1 MKMKWKNALLALFI
15 GGVTLTAC
23 SDKGDVIDPDVTPVE
38 QEGDAYFSF
47 DMSMA
52 NKLLMTKATDPGEP
66 AEQAVRDGVMALYDP
81 TTKVCKYVFD
91 LVATTNGSANFSGTS
106 VIESTAGRSSF
117 RTVAQRVDKQDYQL
131 LVVLNPTTNMKDAI
145 AKNKYYAEFEDVKEE
160 EAKNMKGSVDL
171 TDNTIYKHIPMTN
184 ASGLVYVTEDQLHPS
199 KDAAEAA
206 GNAPK
211 VQVDRIL
218 TKVYFKLDDALTVA
232 YGGSFVDASWQL
244 DITNKKTY
252 WVRRQTN
259 VAPAT
264 DLTGIDHNP
273 ADAGTLVWKPETTP
287 TFTGL
292 LREYVYAEDPNWDNF
307 SFDRRGTTGDLS
319 DEFDYLAPGSISDT
333 DFLHSLTKVQEGHG
347 THEYALENTMAPEEQ
362 WEDVTTRALVR
373 ANFVPSN
380 KDIEAGDSYYFYGG
394 AAFTYGQLE
403 AMYNG
408 TMLWPTAPSG
418 LKEVV
423 TKAVKEGF
431 FGGKAEEM
439 AVRTTSGETSD
450 GQLGYYQNGISYY
463 AVKIRHFDDDLSS
476 NEPTVNTNPDFMNFG
491 RWGVVRNN
499 MYQLTL
505 KTVNGPG
512 KPTIPDP
519 EGPDDKKQYWLS
531 VDIQVLPWVVRTQ
544 NVDL

>member
-23 SDKGDVIDPDVTPVE
+23 SDKGDVIDPDITPVE
-38 QEGDAYFSF
+38 QEGDAFFSF
-47 DMSMA
+47 DMGMA
-52 NKLLMTKATDPGEP
+52 NKLLKTKATLAGDK

-91 LVATTNGSANFSGTS
+91 LEATTDGSADFSGAS
-106 VIESTAGRSSF
+106 VISSTADVSSF
-117 RTVAQRVDKQDYQL
+117 RTVAQRVDKQAYQL

-160 EAKNMKGSVDL
+160 AAENMKDGVDL

-184 ASGLVYVTEDQLHPS
+184 ASGLVDVAEDQLHPT

-218 TKVYFKLDDALTVA
+218 TKVYFKLDDAMTVA
-232 YGGSFVDASWQL
+232 YGGSFVNATWQL

-252 WVRRQTN
+252 WVRRLTY

-264 DLTGIDHNP
+264 NRNGDGITSN
-273 ADAGTLVWKPETTP
+273 AGTTTWELEKDYSSI
-287 TFTGL
+287 F
-292 LREYVYAEDPNWDNF
+292 REYVYAEDPNWDNV
-307 SFDRRGTTGDLS
+307 SLDRKETTGDLS
-319 DEFDYLAPGSISDT
+319 GEFKYLAPGTTST
-333 DFLHSLTKVQEGHG
+333 GFLHDLTTDQGFG
-347 THEYALENTMAPEEQ
+347 TREYALENTMAPEEQ

-423 TKAVKEGF
+423 TKAVGEGF
-431 FGGKAEEM
+431 FGGTANAM
-439 AVRTTSGETSD
+439 TARSTSGETSD

-463 AVKIRHFDDDLSS
+463 AVKIRHFDDALSS
-476 NEPTVNTNPDFMNFG
+476 NEPEVNTNPDFMNFG

-505 KTVNGPG
+505 KNVNGPG

-544 NVDL
+544 DIDL